1 MVNTRQDHD
10 PENTPCEP
18 DAEPWRETAPGGTAT
33 DPRSGTTSTRVFAAS
48 RLRLLPSALA
58 GLFRDE
64 RETITRLEISDVWV
78 YATMGW
84 HQTFLWH
91 RGQVRFTVS
100 PEDRTITV
108 ESFGESVR
116 LSCPYFSRALM
127 TELRERLADR
137 F

>member
-1 MVNTRQDHD
+1 MVNTRRDQD

-18 DAEPWRETAPGGTAT
+18 DPEPWLDAGTGARPGI
-33 DPRSGTTSTRVFAAS
+33 TSMRVFAAS
-48 RLRLLPSALA
+48 PLRLLTSALA

-100 PEDRTITV
+100 PEQRTITV

-116 LSCPYFSRALM
+116 LSCPYFSRALL
-127 TELRERLADR
+127 TELQERLADR

>member
-1 MVNTRQDHD
+1 MNTRRDHES
-10 PENTPCEP
+10 ENTPCEP
-18 DAEPWRETAPGGTAT
+18 DPEPWLDAGTGAT
-33 DPRSGTTSTRVFAAS
+33 TGLGDGTTSTRVFAAS
-48 RLRLLPSALA
+48 PLRLLPSALT

-100 PEDRTITV
+100 PEQRTITV

>member
-1 MVNTRQDHD
+1 MADTRDQNSDQNPD
-10 PENTPCEP
+10 RMPDEP
-18 DAEPWRETAPGGTAT
+18 EPWAEE
-33 DPRSGTTSTRVFAAS
+33 RSGVTSTRVFAAS
-48 RLRLLPSALA
+48 PLRLLPSALA

-100 PEDRTITV
+100 PQDRSITV

-127 TELRERLADR
+127 AELRERLADR

>member
-1 MVNTRQDHD
+1 MQYTPGESD
-10 PENTPCEP
+10 PLP
-18 DAEPWRETAPGGTAT
+18 EPWLGVVPGM
-33 DPRSGTTSTRVFAAS
+33 TSTRVFRAS
-48 RLRLLPSALA
+48 ALRLLPSALV

-64 RETITRLEISDVWV
+64 RATITRLEISDVWV

-100 PEDRTITV
+100 PEKRTITV

-116 LSCPYFSRALM
+116 LSCPYFSRSLLV
-127 TELRERLADR
+127 ELRERLADR
-137 F
+137 A

>member
-1 MVNTRQDHD
+1 MVNTRRDQD

-18 DAEPWRETAPGGTAT
+18 QPDAEPWMDASTGA
-33 DPRSGTTSTRVFAAS
+33 RSGTTSTRVFAAS
-48 RLRLLPSALA
+48 PLRLLPSALA

-100 PEDRTITV
+100 PERRTITV

-127 TELRERLADR
+127 VELQERLADR